1 MSIEIQT
8 RHTSNDLNG
17 HKSNK
22 NGTNKVHSLTGAKL
36 EETFQAATE
45 AIQNL
50 PKNGSF
56 QPSNELLLKFYAYFK
71 QSTIG
76 PCNIPRPSIFKV
88 VERAKWD
95 SWNSVKNLSKE
106 EAMNLYIDEIKN
118 VIFLIIIIFKQN

>member
-1 MSIEIQT
+1 MSLEIYT
-8 RHTSNDLNG
+8 KYTNNLNE
-17 HKSNK
+17 HNTNK
-22 NGTNKVHSLTGAKL
+22 NGTNKAHSLTGVKL
-36 EETFQAATE
+36 EKTFQAATE

-71 QSTIG
+71 QATIG

-95 SWNSVKNLSKE
+95 SWNSVKNLAKE
-106 EAMNLYIDEIKN
+106 EAMNLYVNEIKN
-118 VIFLIIIIFKQN
+118 VILFIF